1 MLKIGVLASGRGT
14 NLQSIIDGIESGEIP
29 AEIELVISDNQ
40 NAGALK
46 RAEKHG
52 IESSYIEP
60 NDYKNDKKFEA
71 AMLEELAAKDVEL
84 VVMAGFMRLLS
95 PYFISKYRNQI
106 MNIHPSLLP
115 AFKGLHA
122 QKQALEYG
130 VKIAGCTVHFADEG
144 MDTGPII
151 LQAAV
156 EVKDDDT
163 EDSLADRILEEEHR
177 IYPKAIRLYAED
189 QLRVVEGKVKIKSNY
204 KLSTIKGS
212 VNKDGKSSSSID

>member
-14 NLQSIIDGIESGEIP
+14 NLQSIIDGIEAGEIP
-29 AEIELVISDNQ
+29 AVIKLVISDKE
-40 NAGALK
+40 NAGALD
-46 RAEKHG
+46 RAEQHG
-52 IESSYIEP
+52 ITGCHINP
-60 NDYKNDKKFEA
+60 ADYKTDQDFER
-71 AMLEELAAKDVEL
+71 AMINQFQQQGVEL

-95 PYFISKYRNQI
+95 LYFIRKYKNQI

-122 QKQALEYG
+122 QKQALDYG
-130 VKIAGCTVHFADEG
+130 VKVAGCTVHFADEG

-163 EDSLADRILEEEHR
+163 EDTLAARILEEEHK
-177 IYPKAIRLYAED
+177 IYPRAIKLYAED
-189 QLRVVEGKVKIKSNY
+189 KLEIVDGKVKIKGN
-204 KLSTIKGS
+204 
-212 VNKDGKSSSSID
+212 

>member
-1 MLKIGVLASGRGT
+1 MLKIGVLASCRGT
-14 NLQSIIDGIESGEIP
+14 NLQSIIAAIEAGESP
-29 AEIELVISDNQ
+29 AEIELVISDQ
-40 NAGALK
+40 ENAGALT
-46 RAEKHG
+46 RAEKYN
-52 IESSYIEP
+52 INNCYIDP
-60 NDYKNDKKFEA
+60 DKYQTNEDFEQE
-71 AMLEELAAKDVEL
+71 MVDSLKEQGVEL

-95 PYFISKYRNQI
+95 PYFIRQYRNQI

-130 VKIAGCTVHFADEG
+130 VKVAGCTVHFADEG

-163 EDSLADRILEEEHR
+163 EETLAGRILEQEHN
-177 IYPKAIRLYAED
+177 IYPRAIRLYAED
-189 QLRVVEGKVKIKSNY
+189 KLEVVDGKVRIKE
-204 KLSTIKGS
+204 
-212 VNKDGKSSSSID
+212 

>member
-14 NLQSIIDGIESGEIP
+14 NLQSIIDGIENGEIS
-29 AEIELVISDNQ
+29 AEIKLVISDNED
-40 NAGALK
+40 AGALD
-46 RAEKHG
+46 RAQKHG
-52 IESSYIEP
+52 IDSSYIDP
-60 NDYKNDKKFEA
+60 NAYEKDEDFEQE
-71 AMLEELAAKDVEL
+71 MVDELKEREVGL

-95 PYFISKYRNQI
+95 PYFIRQYRNQI

-122 QKQALEYG
+122 QKQALDYG

-163 EDSLADRILEEEHR
+163 EESLANRILAEEHN
-177 IYPKAIRLYAED
+177 IYPEAIRLYAED
-189 QLRVVEGKVKIKSNY
+189 KLEVVDGKVKIKSN
-204 KLSTIKGS
+204 
-212 VNKDGKSSSSID
+212 

>member
-14 NLQSIIDGIESGEIP
+14 NLQSIIAAIEAGEIP
-29 AEIELVISDNQ
+29 AEIKLVISDKQ
-40 NAGALK
+40 EAGALA
-46 RAEKHG
+46 RAEKHE
-52 IESSYIEP
+52 IDNCYINP
-60 NDYKNDKKFEA
+60 ADYENNEDFEQE
-71 AMLEELAAKDVEL
+71 MVDRLKDQGVEL

-95 PYFISKYRNQI
+95 PYFIRQYRNQI

-122 QKQALEYG
+122 QKQALDYG

-156 EVKDDDT
+156 EVKQDDT
-163 EDSLADRILEEEHR
+163 EETLANRILEQEHQ
-177 IYPKAIRLYAED
+177 IYPQAIKLYAED
-189 QLRVVEGKVKIKSNY
+189 RLEVVEGQVRVKGN
-204 KLSTIKGS
+204 
-212 VNKDGKSSSSID
+212 

>member
-14 NLQSIIDGIESGEIP
+14 NLQSIIAAIEAGEIP
-29 AEIELVISDNQ
+29 AEIELVISDQ
-40 NAGALK
+40 ENAGALT
-46 RAEKHG
+46 RAEKHN
-52 IESSYIEP
+52 INNCYIDP
-60 NDYKNDKKFEA
+60 DKYQTNEDFEQE
-71 AMLEELAAKDVEL
+71 MVDSLKEQGVEL

-95 PYFISKYRNQI
+95 PYFIRQYRNQI

-163 EDSLADRILEEEHR
+163 VETLAGRILEQEHN
-177 IYPKAIRLYAED
+177 IYPRAIKLYAED
-189 QLRVVEGKVKIKSNY
+189 NLEVIDGKVRVKE
-204 KLSTIKGS
+204 
-212 VNKDGKSSSSID
+212 

>member
-29 AEIELVISDNQ
+29 AEIELVISDNED
-40 NAGALK
+40 AGALE
-46 RAEKHG
+46 RANKHN
-52 IESSYIEP
+52 IDSCYINP
-60 NDYKNDKKFEA
+60 ADYETDQDFEQE
-71 AMLEELAAKDVEL
+71 MVNNLKEKDVEL

-95 PYFISKYRNQI
+95 PYFIRQYRHQI

-122 QKQALEYG
+122 QKQALDYG
-130 VKIAGCTVHFADEG
+130 VKVAGCTVHFADEG

-156 EVKDDDT
+156 EVKWDDT
-163 EDSLADRILEEEHR
+163 EERLAARILEQEHK
-177 IYPKAIRLYAED
+177 IYPEAIRLYAED
-189 QLRVVEGKVKIKSNY
+189 KLEVIDGKVKIKE
-204 KLSTIKGS
+204 
-212 VNKDGKSSSSID
+212 